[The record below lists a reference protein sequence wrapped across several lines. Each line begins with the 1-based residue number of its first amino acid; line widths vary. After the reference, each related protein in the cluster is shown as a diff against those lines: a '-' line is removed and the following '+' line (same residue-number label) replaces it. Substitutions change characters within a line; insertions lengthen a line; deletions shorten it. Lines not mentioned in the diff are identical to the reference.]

1 MERENGMP
9 VNTPPKADGYY
20 CLSDEDEEVETPAV
34 LREDTLPVAD
44 DELAEYLYSPV
55 LSLLINHCADTSF
68 PALAPYNFIAIRAV
82 ARCRPATKNPRHGSG
97 GCLFSQRRRD
107 GRFGISAGEVGASD

>member
-9 VNTPPKADGYY
+9 VNIPPRADGYY
-20 CLSDEDEEVETPAV
+20 CCLSDEEVETPAV

-55 LSLLINHCADTSF
+55 LSLLINHCAKSLTQCK
-68 PALAPYNFIAIRAV
+68 YI
-82 ARCRPATKNPRHGSG
+82 
-97 GCLFSQRRRD
+97 
-107 GRFGISAGEVGASD
+107 

>member
-9 VNTPPKADGYY
+9 VNTPQGADGYY
-20 CLSDEDEEVETPAV
+20 CPSEEEVETSAV

-68 PALAPYNFIAIRAV
+68 PALAP
-82 ARCRPATKNPRHGSG
+82 
-97 GCLFSQRRRD
+97 
-107 GRFGISAGEVGASD
+107 